1 MIFPSGSLAS
11 GSIAAQD
18 RCVPIPDQW
27 QLTQWANAQKLSLLE
42 VHASVLGASSRQFDN
57 SVIISEVRRR
67 GGKG

>member
-1 MIFPSGSLAS
+1 MH
-11 GSIAAQD
+11 
-18 RCVPIPDQW
+18 
-27 QLTQWANAQKLSLLE
+27 QKLSLLE